1 MPLNWKDFA
10 LASSTAVDKHLRDD
24 KWPIYRYELKGVGEE
39 TYIYAPLRWVE
50 LPDHTKELERFR
62 ERARS
67 IENEYRG
74 KPEFAAWFEFDPKGA
89 AFDLA
94 VGEFGLASY
103 ENKPR
108 TYVPLD
114 YPDIFLQFARLVE
127 DGPIT
132 PEVMLGWANQYGVLG
147 LRRTMLDNIRSHRGG
162 PEENVAD
169 FTLFAE
175 EANFVLGLYDTIADP
190 EGPDYK
196 YVREHPR
203 LAGMLIGRPLPMKTG
218 ARYEQAAT
226 GEEAERVPPWM
237 VVSPSI
243 KEMSR
248 RADMEIVN
256 AMPPERLKEVALEY
270 IDETIHQRV
279 SGECHPRLY
288 RQKDGTA
295 RRGWG
300 FKSLLGAMW
309 LQMMWLRSATPDE
322 VDRCPWCRKTIAFEP
337 QPEQPEVDPGLKKNA
352 RPKYRTRDDK
362 TFCNPRC
369 RANWNYHFGEGKSS
383 KYARKR
389 ERERRK
395 SDDH

>member
-10 LASSTAVDKHLRDD
+10 LASSTAVDKDLRDD

-39 TYIYAPLRWVE
+39 THIHAPLRWVE
-50 LPDHTKELERFR
+50 LPDDTNELERFR
-62 ERARS
+62 EHTRS
-67 IENEYRG
+67 IENKSRSDPVLASLLEEG
-74 KPEFAAWFEFDPKGA
+74 WGTASSLAAEE
-89 AFDLA
+89 L
-94 VGEFGLASY
+94 GLARWN
-103 ENKPR
+103 EPR

-127 DGPIT
+127 EGPIT

-147 LRRTMLDNIRSHRGG
+147 LRRTLLDNIRNQYGG

-203 LAGMLIGRPLPMKTG
+203 LADMLIGRPLPMKTG

-226 GEEAERVPPWM
+226 GEEAERVPSWM
-237 VVSPSI
+237 VVSPHI

-256 AMPPERLKEVALEY
+256 AMPPEQLKEVALEY

-279 SGECHPRLY
+279 TGECHPRLY

-309 LQMMWLRSATPDE
+309 LQMMWLRSAAPDE
-322 VDRCPWCRKTIAFEP
+322 VDRCPWCGKTIAFEP
-337 QPEQPEVDPGLKKNA
+337 QPEQPEIDPGMKKNA
-352 RPKYRTRDDK
+352 RRKYRTRGDK
-362 TFCNPRC
+362 TYCNPRC
-369 RANWNYHFGEGKSS
+369 KAKWNYHFGEGKSS
-383 KYARKR
+383 MHARKR

-395 SDDH
+395 TDDN